1 MFNFYHDSQNIEY
14 RKPTGA
20 LKTGE
25 EVSLCIKAKA
35 LGASEEQ
42 LLGSEAKRSFEEL
55 TCTLHLWHNET
66 GGRQIPMEKT
76 IEGDACLFRVSVTP
90 GEVSGLCWYHFIFES
105 GTGLVTEDGRTVERL
120 YYGNNEERLGGIGAA
135 YEWEPPGYQITV
147 YDGAAVP
154 KWYKDSIVYQIF
166 PDRFARDDAWMQ
178 KQQAVEEMRAGVK
191 KLSGCDGESSDA
203 EDNCQDAY
211 DTVGWQGTERVIEE
225 EWYGLPYYVK
235 NEKGEVTHWPF
246 FGGTLQGIREKLF
259 YLKSMGAGA
268 IYLNPVFLASS
279 NHKYD
284 TADYM
289 MIDPGFGT
297 EEDFKALCD
306 DARKLGIRIILDGV
320 FNHTGADSKYFDQF
334 GNWRRLA
341 ESAGGEYQ
349 PPSKMIGACA
359 GPESPYYKWYRFEEF
374 PDKYDCWW
382 GVGDLPNVE
391 ENEPSYREFIYG
403 GYAKNVVSDCD
414 AVGDCEPHD
423 NVVAKWLKAG
433 ASGWRLDVADELP
446 DDFIAG
452 IRKTVKAVDTDALLM
467 GEVWE
472 DASNKIS
479 YDVQRRYF
487 MGDELDC
494 TMNYPV
500 RDLLMD
506 YMLGRSDAFTAV
518 RRLNSLAEN
527 YPPENFYGAL
537 NLMGSHDRART
548 LTVLSDAPGIRNEES
563 CCEGRTLS
571 EEDKKNYRIPDDKM
585 WLAKNRMKVLSLIQY
600 VLPGVPCL
608 YYGDEAGVQGYED
621 PYNRATYPWG
631 REDEELMT
639 HYRMLA
645 QMRKQYPV
653 LTEGAY
659 KFKAQGEHIFICE
672 RYWDKDE
679 SSKRL
684 DEIVADEAII
694 AVANRHIFGS
704 ATAEVEFP
712 EGTEYVLELLSA
724 EEIKPEQMNAA
735 GDENCDGKN
744 CRISVELPPVSTRL
758 YYCRKNKPQ
767 KLRME
772 RSAGVLC
779 HVSSLPA
786 GSLDGAEKFI
796 DDLAAMGQKLWQI
809 LPISP
814 ADEDTDSPYS
824 SPAVFAGNTKL
835 AGRRAA
841 AEYIDKDEYDAFCE
855 RERYWLEDFALYTLI
870 KRSLGG
876 KPWQQWPEAER
887 DRKNLDKWRTDRKD
901 ELEVIK
907 KNQFIFDRR
916 WKEVKAYANS
926 KGLSV
931 IGDIPIYAAVDS
943 ADTWAHRDVFLL
955 GEDGY
960 PLVGAG
966 VPPDYFSEDGQH
978 WGNPL
983 YDWDALKAN
992 DYEWWVKRV
1001 ERAMSQFDY
1010 IRLDHFRSFAAFFAI
1025 PRGGKPRDG
1034 WWLPGVGKAFFEFL
1048 EAKLG
1053 PVPFL
1058 AEDLGT
1064 LDNQVH
1070 SLLKLTGSPGMLVY
1084 QFSAD
1089 EIKAME
1095 AEAREHDGESSD
1107 VKLAAKILYSG
1118 THDNQTLVGWIRETV
1133 NEADDETSEVQHDE
1147 VQHDEVQHRVD
1158 EIIEELYQTSSPWVI
1173 LPLQDILSLG
1183 DESRMNIPGLAEGNW
1198 QWRAPEGWATGELCE
1213 KMRSLVHNSNR

>member
-1 MFNFYHDSQNIEY
+1 MIRCWHDSQDIRY
-14 RKPTGA
+14 RNPAGA

-25 EVSLCIKAKA
+25 EVTLCIRAETFGGEEKA
-35 LGASEEQ
+35 LSRQ
-42 LLGSEAKRSFEEL
+42 AKSRLESL
-55 TCTLHLWHNET
+55 SCTLHLWHNAK

-76 IEGDACLFRVSVTP
+76 IQGDACLFRVSVVPSETAD
-90 GEVSGLCWYHFIFES
+90 LCWYHFIFEDS
-105 GTGLVTEDGRTVERL
+105 NGLVTGDGRDVNRL
-120 YYGNNEERLGGIGAA
+120 YYGNNEERLGGVGAT
-135 YEWEPPGYQITV
+135 YEWQPPGYQITI
-147 YDGAAVP
+147 YEEAAVP

-166 PDRFARDDAWMQ
+166 PDRFARDDDWRA
-178 KQQAVEEMRAGVK
+178 KQQAVEELRAGVK
-191 KLSGCDGESSDA
+191 CLDRCADEKT
-203 EDNCQDAY
+203 EDSAK
-211 DTVGWQGTERVIEE
+211 WQGAERVIKED
-225 EWYGLPYYVK
+225 WYELPYYIK

-306 DARKLGIRIILDGV
+306 DARKLGIRVILDGV
-320 FNHTGADSKYFDQF
+320 FNHTGADSKYFDRF
-334 GNWRRLA
+334 GNWGRLA
-341 ESAGGEYQ
+341 DDENL
-349 PPSKMIGACA
+349 GACA
-359 GPESPYYKWYRFEEF
+359 GPESPYYNWYRFEEF
-374 PDKYDCWW
+374 PDKYECWW

-403 GYAKNVVSDCD
+403 GDRCGDVSAKHCSADS
-414 AVGDCEPHD
+414 CEEHD
-423 NVVAKWLKAG
+423 NVVSKWLRAG
-433 ASGWRLDVADELP
+433 ACGWRLDVADELP

-452 IRKTVKAVDTDALLM
+452 IRKTVKDTDPDALLM

-479 YDVQRRYF
+479 YDVQRRYLL
-487 MGDELDC
+487 GDELDS

-506 YMLGRSDAFTAV
+506 YMLGRSDAITAV

-527 YPPENFYGAL
+527 YPPENLYGAL

-548 LTVLSDAPGIRNEES
+548 LTVLSDAPGTQNDGGSCGGDSRN
-563 CCEGRTLS
+563 LS
-571 EEDKKNYRIPDDKM
+571 EDDKRNYRIPDDKM

-608 YYGDEAGVQGYED
+608 YYGDEAGVQGFED

-631 REDEELMT
+631 KEDEELMA

-645 QMRKQYPV
+645 QLRNQYPV
-653 LTEGAY
+653 LTKGAY
-659 KFKAQGEHIFICE
+659 KFKAQGEHIFVCE
-672 RYWDKDE
+672 RFWDKNE
-679 SSKRL
+679 SSERL
-684 DEIVADEAII
+684 DEIAAGETII
-694 AVANRHIFGS
+694 AVVNRHIFGS
-704 ATAEVEFP
+704 VTAEVEFP
-712 EGTEYVLELLSA
+712 EGTEYVLELLGA
-724 EEIKPEQMNAA
+724 EEVQLGQ
-735 GDENCDGKN
+735 GDEAYTE
-744 CRISVELPPVSTRL
+744 RYSISVELLPVSTKL
-758 YYCRKNKPQ
+758 YYCSKIKPQ
-767 KLRME
+767 KLQME

-779 HVSSLPA
+779 HVSSLPS
-786 GSLDGAEKFI
+786 GGLDRAEEFI
-796 DDLAAMGQKLWQI
+796 DELAAMGQKLWQI
-809 LPISP
+809 LPLSP
-814 ADEDTDSPYS
+814 ADDETASPYS

-835 AGRRAA
+835 AGKSAA
-841 AEYIDKDEYDAFCE
+841 AEYIDKDEYECFCE
-855 RERYWLEDFALYTLI
+855 RENYWLEDFALYTVI
-870 KRSLGG
+870 KRSMGG
-876 KPWQQWPEAER
+876 KAWQQWPEAER
-887 DRKNLDKWRTDRKD
+887 ERKNLDKWRADRKA

-916 WKEVKAYANS
+916 WKAVKKYTNE
-926 KGLSV
+926 KGISV

-966 VPPDYFSEDGQH
+966 VPPDYFSEEGQH

-983 YDWDALKAN
+983 YDWESLKAN

-1001 ERAMSQFDY
+1001 ERAMSQYDY

-1025 PRGGKPRDG
+1025 PRDGKPRDG
-1034 WWLPGVGKAFFEFL
+1034 WWLPGVGKDFFDFL
-1048 EAKLG
+1048 DAKLG

-1070 SLLKLTGSPGMLVY
+1070 SLLKLTGCPGMLVY

-1089 EIKAME
+1089 EIRAME
-1095 AEAREHDGESSD
+1095 AEAREYDGDAVDMKIGS
-1107 VKLAAKILYSG
+1107 KILYSG
-1118 THDNQTLVGWIRETV
+1118 THDNQTLVGWI
-1133 NEADDETSEVQHDE
+1133 NENDIDAGP
-1147 VQHDEVQHRVD
+1147 D

-1173 LPLQDILSLG
+1173 LPLQDLLG
-1183 DESRMNIPGLAEGNW
+1183 LDDESRMNIPGLAEGNW
-1198 QWRAPEGWATGELCE
+1198 TWRVPKGWATAELCD
-1213 KMRSLVHNSNR
+1213 KMRGLVEKTSR

>member
-1 MFNFYHDSQNIEY
+1 MIRCYHDSQDIRY
-14 RKPTGA
+14 RNPIGA
-20 LKTGE
+20 LKAGE
-25 EVSLCIKAKA
+25 EVELCIKAEMPF
-35 LGASEEQ
+35 GI
-42 LLGSEAKRSFEEL
+42 EADGRLDDL
-55 TCTLHLWHNET
+55 TCTLHLWQT
-66 GGRQIPMEKT
+66 IKGGRQIPMEKT
-76 IEGDACLFRVSVTP
+76 IEGDACLFRVSLTP
-90 GEVSGLCWYHFIFES
+90 SEEADLCWYYFI
-105 GTGLVTEDGRTVERL
+105 LEDGDGSDTTSGRKF
-120 YYGNNEERLGGIGAA
+120 YYGNNEERLGGEGQM
-135 YEWEPPGYQITV
+135 YEWEPPAFQITV
-147 YDGAAVP
+147 YNEAPVP
-154 KWYKDSIVYQIF
+154 KWYKDAIVYQIF
-166 PDRFARDDAWMQ
+166 PDRFARDEDWMT
-178 KQQAVEEMRAGVK
+178 KQQAVEKFRREITGSADDPV
-191 KLSGCDGESSDA
+191 GEPTWKGA
-203 EDNCQDAY
+203 K
-211 DTVGWQGTERVIEE
+211 RVIEE
-225 EWYGLPYYVK
+225 DWYGLPYYVK

-246 FGGTLQGIREKLF
+246 FGGTLQGIRKKLF

-268 IYLNPVFLASS
+268 IYLNPIFLASS

-320 FNHTGADSKYFDQF
+320 FNHTGADSKYFDWF
-334 GNWRRLA
+334 GNYGGADDEDTRRL
-341 ESAGGEYQ
+341 
-349 PPSKMIGACA
+349 GACA
-359 GPESPYYKWYRFEEF
+359 EPESPYYKWYRFEEF

-391 ENEPSYREFIYG
+391 ENELSYREFIYG
-403 GYAKNVVSDCD
+403 GDNSD
-414 AVGDCEPHD
+414 AAIGDE
-423 NVVAKWLKAG
+423 NVVAKWLRAG

-446 DDFIAG
+446 DDFIVG
-452 IRKTVKAVDTDALLM
+452 IRKTVKAVDPEGLLM

-487 MGDELDC
+487 MGDELDS

-506 YMLGRSDAFTAV
+506 YILGRSDAQAAV

-548 LTVLSDAPGIRNEES
+548 LTVLSDAPGTRGDAGDNCSGEHIVLNEDE
-563 CCEGRTLS
+563 
-571 EEDKKNYRIPDDKM
+571 KKYYKIPDDKM

-600 VLPGVPCL
+600 ILPGVPCL

-631 REDEELMT
+631 REDEELMA

-645 QMRKQYPV
+645 QIRKQYPV

-659 KFKAQGEHIFICE
+659 RFEAQGEHIFICE
-672 RYWDKDE
+672 RFWDDE
-679 SSKRL
+679 SM
-684 DEIVADEAII
+684 IM
-694 AVANRHIFGS
+694 VANRHIFGS
-704 ATAEVEFP
+704 VTAEVEFP
-712 EGTEYVLELLSA
+712 EGTEYVLELLGG
-724 EEIKPEQMNAA
+724 EEIRPGCDVA
-735 GDENCDGKN
+735 GRYDIN
-744 CRISVELPPVSTRL
+744 VELPPVSTKL
-758 YYCRKNKPQ
+758 YYCSKKKPQ
-767 KLRME
+767 RLQME

-779 HVSSLPA
+779 HVSSLPS
-786 GSLDGAEKFI
+786 GSLDGAEGFI
-796 DDLAAMGQKLWQI
+796 DDLSSLGQKLWQI
-809 LPISP
+809 LPLSP

-824 SPAVFAGNTKL
+824 SPAVFAGNSKL
-835 AGRRAA
+835 AGRTAA
-841 AEYIDKDEYDAFCE
+841 AEYIDKDEYERFCE
-855 RERYWLEDFALYTLI
+855 RESYWLEDYALFTLI

-887 DRKNLDKWRTDRKD
+887 DRKDLDKWRLGRKD

-926 KGLSV
+926 KGVSV

-983 YDWDALKAN
+983 YDWTSLKAS
-992 DYEWWVKRV
+992 DYEWWLNRV
-1001 ERAMSQFDY
+1001 ERAMEQYDY

-1034 WWLPGVGKAFFEFL
+1034 WWLPGVGKEFFDFL
-1048 EAKLG
+1048 EARLG
-1053 PVPFL
+1053 RMPFL

-1070 SLLKLTGSPGMLVY
+1070 DLLKLTGCPGMLVY

-1089 EIKAME
+1089 EIAALDDDKA
-1095 AEAREHDGESSD
+1095 AT
-1107 VKLAAKILYSG
+1107 KILYSG
-1118 THDNQTLVGWIRETV
+1118 THDNQTLVGWIEENDIT
-1133 NEADDETSEVQHDE
+1133 ETSDQ
-1147 VQHDEVQHRVD
+1147 
-1158 EIIEELYQTSSPWVI
+1158 IIEELYNSRSPWVI
-1173 LPLQDILSLG
+1173 LPLQDILGLD

-1198 QWRAPEGWATGELCE
+1198 QWRAPKGWASAELCE
-1213 KMRSLVHNSNR
+1213 KIRELVHLNGR

>member
-1 MFNFYHDSQNIEY
+1 MIRCYHDSQDIRY

-25 EVSLCIKAKA
+25 KVSLCIKAK
-35 LGASEEQ
+35 G
-42 LLGSEAKRSFEEL
+42 RFECL
-55 TCTLHLWHNET
+55 SCKVHLWQT
-66 GGRQIPMEKT
+66 TKGGRLIPMEKT
-76 IEGDACLFRVSVTP
+76 IEGDACLFRVSLTP
-90 GEVSGLCWYHFIFES
+90 SEEADLCWYYFI
-105 GTGLVTEDGRTVERL
+105 LEDGDGSDTTSDRKF
-120 YYGNNEERLGGIGAA
+120 YYGNNEERLGGEGQL
-135 YEWEPPGYQITV
+135 YGYEPPAFQITV
-147 YDGAAVP
+147 YKDAPVP
-154 KWYKDSIVYQIF
+154 KWYKDAIVYQIF
-166 PDRFARDDAWMQ
+166 PDRFARDEDWRE
-178 KQQAVEEMRAGVK
+178 KQQAVEEFRREIAG
-191 KLSGCDGESSDA
+191 SAEEPASESTWKGA
-203 EDNCQDAY
+203 QRVVEED
-211 DTVGWQGTERVIEE
+211 
-225 EWYGLPYYVK
+225 WYGLPYYVK

-259 YLKSMGAGA
+259 YIKSMGAGA

-306 DARKLGIRIILDGV
+306 DARKLGIKVILDGV

-334 GNWRRLA
+334 GNY
-341 ESAGGEYQ
+341 GG
-349 PPSKMIGACA
+349 GACS
-359 GPESPYYKWYRFEEF
+359 GPGSPYYKWYRFEEF

-403 GYAKNVVSDCD
+403 GDDKGIA
-414 AVGDCEPHD
+414 AGDD
-423 NVVAKWLKAG
+423 NVVAKWLRAG

-452 IRKTVKAVDTDALLM
+452 IRKTVKDADPEGLLM

-472 DASNKIS
+472 DASNKVS

-487 MGDELDC
+487 MGDELDS

-506 YMLGRSDAFTAV
+506 YMLGRSDAQAAV

-537 NLMGSHDRART
+537 NLIGSHDRART
-548 LTVLSDAPGIRNEES
+548 LTILSDAPGTRNDDAI
-563 CCEGRTLS
+563 LN

-631 REDEELMT
+631 REDEELMA

-645 QMRKQYPV
+645 QIRKQYPV

-659 KFKAQGEHIFICE
+659 RFEAQGEHIFICE
-672 RYWDKDE
+672 RFWDDG
-679 SSKRL
+679 SM
-684 DEIVADEAII
+684 IM
-694 AVANRHIFGS
+694 VANRHIFGS
-704 ATAEVEFP
+704 VTAEVKFP
-712 EGTEYVLELLSA
+712 EGTEYVLELLDA
-724 EEIKPEQMNAA
+724 EEIELWK
-735 GDENCDGKN
+735 DEAVDTVETLRHNIN
-744 CRISVELPPVSTRL
+744 VELPPVSTKL
-758 YYCRKNKPQ
+758 YYCSKQ
-767 KLRME
+767 KLQRLQME

-779 HVSSLPA
+779 HVSSLPS
-786 GSLDGAEKFI
+786 GSLDGAEGFI
-796 DDLAAMGQKLWQI
+796 DDLASMGQKLWQI
-809 LPISP
+809 LPLSP

-824 SPAVFAGNTKL
+824 SPAVFAGNSKL
-835 AGRRAA
+835 AGRTAA
-841 AEYIDKDEYDAFCE
+841 AEYIDKDEYERFCE
-855 RERYWLEDFALYTLI
+855 RESYWLEDYALYTLI

-887 DRKNLDKWRTDRKD
+887 NRKDLDKWRLGRKD

-926 KGLSV
+926 KSVSV

-983 YDWDALKAN
+983 YDWASLKAS
-992 DYEWWVKRV
+992 DYEWWLKRV
-1001 ERAMSQFDY
+1001 ERAMEQYDY

-1034 WWLPGVGKAFFEFL
+1034 WWLPGVGKEFFDFL
-1048 EAKLG
+1048 EARLG
-1053 PVPFL
+1053 RMPFL

-1070 SLLKLTGSPGMLVY
+1070 DLLKLTGCPGMLVY

-1089 EIKAME
+1089 EIAALDDDKA
-1095 AEAREHDGESSD
+1095 AT
-1107 VKLAAKILYSG
+1107 KILYSG
-1118 THDNQTLVGWIRETV
+1118 THDNQTLVGWIEENDIT
-1133 NEADDETSEVQHDE
+1133 ETSDQ
-1147 VQHDEVQHRVD
+1147 
-1158 EIIEELYQTSSPWVI
+1158 IIEELYNSRSPWVI
-1173 LPLQDILSLG
+1173 LPLQDILGLG

-1198 QWRAPEGWATGELCE
+1198 QWRAPEGWASAELCE
-1213 KMRSLVHNSNR
+1213 KMRKLVEKHER

>member
-1 MFNFYHDSQNIEY
+1 MISCYHDSQNIEY

-25 EVSLCIKAKA
+25 EVSLCIKAE
-35 LGASEEQ
+35 G
-42 LLGSEAKRSFEEL
+42 SFESL
-55 TCTLHLWHNET
+55 SCTLHLWHNET

-76 IEGDACLFRVSVTP
+76 IEGDACLFRVSVVP
-90 GEVSGLCWYHFIFES
+90 GEVSGLCWYHFIFE
-105 GTGLVTEDGRTVERL
+105 DGNGGDGDTSAGGKF

-135 YEWEPPGYQITV
+135 CEWEPPGYQITV
-147 YDGAAVP
+147 YDEAAVP

-166 PDRFARDDAWMQ
+166 PDRFARDDAWME

-191 KLSGCDGESSDA
+191 REK
-203 EDNCQDAY
+203 
-211 DTVGWQGTERVIEE
+211 WQGAERVIEE
-225 EWYGLPYYVK
+225 DWYGLPYYIK

-246 FGGTLQGIREKLF
+246 FGGTLKGIREKLF

-334 GNWRRLA
+334 GNW
-341 ESAGGEYQ
+341 GN
-349 PPSKMIGACA
+349 GACA
-359 GPESPYYKWYRFEEF
+359 GPESPYYNWYRFEEF

-403 GYAKNVVSDCD
+403 GDVRNTVSDCQF
-414 AVGDCEPHD
+414 HD
-423 NVVAKWLKAG
+423 NVVAKWLRAG

-452 IRKTVKAVDTDALLM
+452 IRKTVKAVDPDALLM

-487 MGDELDC
+487 MGDELDS
-494 TMNYPV
+494 TMNYPA

-506 YMLGRSDAFTAV
+506 YMLGRSDADTAV

-527 YPPENFYGAL
+527 YPPENFYGVL

-548 LTVLSDAPGIRNEES
+548 LTVLSDAPGTRNEEI
-563 CCEGRTLS
+563 CCECSPLS
-571 EEDKKNYRIPDDKM
+571 EEDKKNYQIPDDKM

-631 REDEELMT
+631 REDEELMA

-645 QMRKQYPV
+645 QLRKQYPV
-653 LTEGAY
+653 FTEGAY
-659 KFKAQGEHIFICE
+659 KFKAQGEHVFICE
-672 RYWDKDE
+672 RFWDKDE
-679 SSKRL
+679 CSERTDDSASG
-684 DEIVADEAII
+684 ETII

-724 EEIKPEQMNAA
+724 EEVKLEQMTATEAEVA
-735 GDENCDGKN
+735 GRQRVSID
-744 CRISVELPPVSTRL
+744 LPPVSTKL
-758 YYCRKNKPQ
+758 YYCSKKKPQ
-767 KLRME
+767 NLQME

-779 HVSSLPA
+779 HVSSLPS
-786 GSLDGAEKFI
+786 GSLDGAEAFI
-796 DDLAAMGQKLWQI
+796 DDLASMGQKLWQI

-824 SPAVFAGNTKL
+824 SPAVFAGNSKL

-841 AEYIDKDEYDAFCE
+841 AEYIDKNEYDAFCE
-855 RERYWLEDFALYTLI
+855 REKYWLEDFALYTLI
-870 KRSLGG
+870 KRSMDG

-887 DRKNLDKWRTDRKD
+887 NRKNLDSWRISRKD

-907 KNQFIFDRR
+907 KSQFIFDRR

-926 KGLSV
+926 KGISV
-931 IGDIPIYAAVDS
+931 IGDIPIYAALDS

-983 YDWDALKAN
+983 YDWETLKGN
-992 DYEWWVKRV
+992 EYEWWVKRV
-1001 ERAMSQFDY
+1001 ERAMSQYDY

-1034 WWLPGVGKAFFEFL
+1034 WWLPGVGKDFFDLL

-1070 SLLKLTGSPGMLVY
+1070 SLLKLTGCPGMLVY

-1089 EIKAME
+1089 EIEALDDDKATT
-1095 AEAREHDGESSD
+1095 
-1107 VKLAAKILYSG
+1107 KILYSG
-1118 THDNQTLVGWIRETV
+1118 THDNQTLVDWIKENIIKHSDGIDGDINITDK
-1133 NEADDETSEVQHDE
+1133 ADA
-1147 VQHDEVQHRVD
+1147 
-1158 EIIEELYQTSSPWVI
+1158 IIAELYSAKSPWVI
-1173 LPLQDILSLG
+1173 LPLQDILGLD
-1183 DESRMNIPGLAEGNW
+1183 DESRMNIPGLAKGNW
-1198 QWRAPEGWATGELCE
+1198 QWRAPEGWASAELCE
-1213 KMRSLVHNSNR
+1213 KMKMLTEVNKR

>member
-1 MFNFYHDSQNIEY
+1 MIRCYHDSQDIRY

-20 LKTGE
+20 LKMGE
-25 EVSLCIKAKA
+25 QVTLCIKAEKP
-35 LGASEEQ
+35 EED
-42 LLGSEAKRSFEEL
+42 AKGGLENLS
-55 TCTLHLWHNET
+55 CKVHLWHNAK
-66 GGRQIPMEKT
+66 GGRQIPMEKA
-76 IEGDACLFRVSVTP
+76 IEGDACLFRVSLTP
-90 GEVSGLCWYHFIFES
+90 SEEADLCWYYFI
-105 GTGLVTEDGRTVERL
+105 LEDGEETY
-120 YYGNNEERLGGIGAA
+120 YYGNNHEQLGGEGQM
-135 YEWEPPGYQITV
+135 YGWEPPGFQITV
-147 YDGAAVP
+147 YKEAPVP
-154 KWYKDSIVYQIF
+154 KWYKDAIVYQIF
-166 PDRFARDDAWMQ
+166 PDRFARDKEWKA
-178 KQQAVEEMRAGVK
+178 KQQAVEDLRGSEWKGA
-191 KLSGCDGESSDA
+191 
-203 EDNCQDAY
+203 
-211 DTVGWQGTERVIEE
+211 ERVVEE
-225 EWYGLPYYVK
+225 DWYGLPYYLK

-246 FGGTLQGIREKLF
+246 FGGTLEGIREKLF

-268 IYLNPVFLASS
+268 IYLNPVFLAFS

-289 MIDPGFGT
+289 TIDPGFGT
-297 EEDFKALCD
+297 EEDFKALCE
-306 DARKLGIRIILDGV
+306 DARKLGIRVILDGV

-334 GNWRRLA
+334 CNWEKSGLTDD
-341 ESAGGEYQ
+341 GH
-349 PPSKMIGACA
+349 GACS
-359 GPESPYYKWYRFEEF
+359 GPESPYYNWYRFEEF

-391 ENEPSYREFIYG
+391 ENEPSYRKFIYG
-403 GYAKNVVSDCD
+403 GEEPECAASDS
-414 AVGDCEPHD
+414 
-423 NVVAKWLKAG
+423 VVAKWLKAG

-452 IRKTVKAVDTDALLM
+452 IRKTVKATDPEGLLM

-472 DASNKIS
+472 DASNKVS

-487 MGDELDC
+487 MGDELDS

-500 RDLLMD
+500 RDLMLD
-506 YMLGRSDAFTAV
+506 YMLGKSDASDAV

-548 LTVLSDAPGIRNEES
+548 LTVLSDAPGTRNDDAI
-563 CCEGRTLS
+563 LN
-571 EEDKKNYRIPDDKM
+571 EEDKKNYLIPDDKM

-631 REDEELMT
+631 REDEELMA

-645 QMRKQYPV
+645 QIRKQYPV
-653 LTEGAY
+653 LTDGAY

-672 RYWDKDE
+672 RCWEKEEHRKAKNDE
-679 SSKRL
+679 R
-684 DEIVADEAII
+684 II

-704 ATAEVEFP
+704 VTAEIEFP
-712 EGTEYVLELLSA
+712 EGTEYVLELLDA
-724 EEIKPEQMNAA
+724 EEIKAE
-735 GDENCDGKN
+735 KL
-744 CRISVELPPVSTRL
+744 SVELPPVSTKL
-758 YYCRKNKPQ
+758 YYCSSKKPQ
-767 KLRME
+767 KLDMK

-779 HVSSLPA
+779 HVSSLPS
-786 GSLDGAEKFI
+786 GSLDGAEDFI
-796 DDLAAMGQKLWQI
+796 DDLASMGQKLWQI
-809 LPISP
+809 LPLSP

-824 SPAVFAGNTKL
+824 SPAVFAGNSKL
-835 AGRRAA
+835 AGRTAA
-841 AEYIDKDEYDAFCE
+841 GEYIDKDEYERFCE
-855 RERYWLEDFALYTLI
+855 RESYWLEDYALYTLI

-887 DRKNLDKWRTDRKD
+887 ERKNLDKWKLGRRD

-916 WKEVKAYANS
+916 WKEVKEYANS

-992 DYEWWVKRV
+992 DYDWWLKRVKR
-1001 ERAMSQFDY
+1001 AMDQYDY
-1010 IRLDHFRSFAAFFAI
+1010 TRLDHFRSFAAFFAI

-1034 WWLPGVGKAFFEFL
+1034 WWIPGVGKEFFDFL
-1048 EAKLG
+1048 ESKLDRT
-1053 PVPFL
+1053 PFL

-1064 LDNQVH
+1064 LDEQVH
-1070 SLLKLTGSPGMLVY
+1070 DLLKLTGYPGMLVY
-1084 QFSAD
+1084 QFSED
-1089 EIKAME
+1089 EI
-1095 AEAREHDGESSD
+1095 
-1107 VKLAAKILYSG
+1107 AALGRYDDDDMDDRSNIAATKILYSG
-1118 THDNQTLVGWIRETV
+1118 THDNQTLVGWIEK
-1133 NEADDETSEVQHDE
+1133 NDISETS
-1147 VQHDEVQHRVD
+1147 D
-1158 EIIEELYQTSSPWVI
+1158 EIIEKLYRSKSPWVI
-1173 LPLQDILSLG
+1173 LPLQDILGLG
-1183 DESRMNIPGLAEGNW
+1183 NESRMNIPGLAEGNW
-1198 QWRAPEGWATGELCE
+1198 KWQAPEGWANCE
-1213 KMRSLVHNSNR
+1213 ICDKMKNIAVANKR

>member
-1 MFNFYHDSQNIEY
+1 MIRCYHDSQDIRY

-20 LKTGE
+20 LKE
-25 EVSLCIKAKA
+25 NEIVELCIRAEMPF
-35 LGASEEQ
+35 GI
-42 LLGSEAKRSFEEL
+42 EAEGDEL
-55 TCTLHLWHNET
+55 DTAGRLDGLSCKVYLWQT
-66 GGRQIPMEKT
+66 TKGGRLIPMEKT
-76 IEGDACLFRVSVTP
+76 IEGDACLFRVSLTP
-90 GEVSGLCWYHFIFES
+90 SEEADLCWYYFILEA
-105 GTGLVTEDGRTVERL
+105 GDGSDTTSCRKF
-120 YYGNNEERLGGIGAA
+120 YYGNNEDRLGGEGQL
-135 YEWEPPGYQITV
+135 YGYEPPAFQITV
-147 YDGAAVP
+147 YKDTPVP
-154 KWYKDSIVYQIF
+154 KWYKDAIVYQIF
-166 PDRFARDDAWMQ
+166 PDRFARDEDWRE
-178 KQQAVEEMRAGVK
+178 KQQAVEKSRREIAG
-191 KLSGCDGESSDA
+191 SAENPAGEPTWKGA
-203 EDNCQDAY
+203 QRVVEED
-211 DTVGWQGTERVIEE
+211 
-225 EWYGLPYYVK
+225 WYGLPYYVK

-259 YLKSMGAGA
+259 YIKSMGAGA

-306 DARKLGIRIILDGV
+306 DARKLGIRVILDGV

-334 GNWRRLA
+334 GNYGDADSKDPRRL
-341 ESAGGEYQ
+341 
-349 PPSKMIGACA
+349 GACA
-359 GPESPYYKWYRFEEF
+359 GPESPYYNWYRFEEF

-391 ENEPSYREFIYG
+391 ENEPSYRKFIYG
-403 GYAKNVVSDCD
+403 GDDS
-414 AVGDCEPHD
+414 
-423 NVVAKWLKAG
+423 VVAKWLRAG

-452 IRKTVKAVDTDALLM
+452 IRKTVKDVDPEGLLM

-472 DASNKIS
+472 DASNKVS

-487 MGDELDC
+487 MGDELDS

-500 RDLLMD
+500 RDILMD
-506 YMLGRSDAFTAV
+506 YMLGRSDAQAAV

-537 NLMGSHDRART
+537 NLIGSHDRART
-548 LTVLSDAPGIRNEES
+548 LTILSDAPET
-563 CCEGRTLS
+563 C
-571 EEDKKNYRIPDDKM
+571 EDKKNHRIPDDKM

-600 VLPGVPCL
+600 ILPGVPCL

-621 PYNRATYPWG
+621 PYNRATYPWS
-631 REDEELMT
+631 REDEELMA

-645 QMRKQYPV
+645 QIRKQYPV

-659 KFKAQGEHIFICE
+659 RFESQGEHIFICE
-672 RYWDKDE
+672 RFWD
-679 SSKRL
+679 
-684 DEIVADEAII
+684 DEAII

-704 ATAEVEFP
+704 VTAEIEFP
-712 EGTEYVLELLSA
+712 EGTEYVLELMDS
-724 EEIKPEQMNAA
+724 EEIELWK
-735 GDENCDGKN
+735 DEAVDIVETLRHNIN
-744 CRISVELPPVSTRL
+744 VELPPVSTKL
-758 YYCRKNKPQ
+758 YYCSKKKPQ
-767 KLRME
+767 RLQME

-779 HVSSLPA
+779 HVSSLPS
-786 GSLDGAEKFI
+786 GSLDGAEGFI
-796 DDLAAMGQKLWQI
+796 DDLASMGQKLWQI
-809 LPISP
+809 LPLSP

-824 SPAVFAGNTKL
+824 SPAVFAGNSKL
-835 AGRRAA
+835 AGRTAA
-841 AEYIDKDEYDAFCE
+841 AEYIDKDEYERFCE
-855 RERYWLEDFALYTLI
+855 RESYWLEDYALYTFI

-887 DRKNLDKWRTDRKD
+887 DRKDLDKWRLGRKD

-916 WKEVKAYANS
+916 WKEVKVHANS
-926 KGLSV
+926 KGISV

-983 YDWDALKAN
+983 YDWASLKAN
-992 DYEWWVKRV
+992 DYEWWLKRVKR
-1001 ERAMSQFDY
+1001 AMEQYDY

-1025 PRGGKPRDG
+1025 LRGGKPRDG
-1034 WWLPGVGKAFFEFL
+1034 WWLPGVGKEFFDFL
-1048 EAKLG
+1048 EARLG
-1053 PVPFL
+1053 RVPFL

-1070 SLLKLTGSPGMLVY
+1070 DLLKLTGCPGMLVY

-1089 EIKAME
+1089 EIKAL
-1095 AEAREHDGESSD
+1095 DD
-1107 VKLAAKILYSG
+1107 DKAATKILYSG
-1118 THDNQTLVGWIRETV
+1118 THDNQTLVGWIEENDIT
-1133 NEADDETSEVQHDE
+1133 ETSDQ
-1147 VQHDEVQHRVD
+1147 
-1158 EIIEELYQTSSPWVI
+1158 IIEELYSSKSPWVI
-1173 LPLQDILSLG
+1173 LPLQDILGL
-1183 DESRMNIPGLAEGNW
+1183 DDDSRMNIPGLAEGNW
-1198 QWRAPEGWATGELCE
+1198 QWRAPEGWASTELCE
-1213 KMRSLVHNSNR
+1213 KMRKLVEKHER

>member
-1 MFNFYHDSQNIEY
+1 MIRCYHDSQDIRY

-25 EVSLCIKAKA
+25 EVSLCIKAKGR
-35 LGASEEQ
+35 LECLSC
-42 LLGSEAKRSFEEL
+42 KV
-55 TCTLHLWHNET
+55 HLWQT
-66 GGRQIPMEKT
+66 TKGGRLIPMEKT
-76 IEGDACLFRVSVTP
+76 IEGDACLFRVSLTP
-90 GEVSGLCWYHFIFES
+90 SEEADLCWYYFI
-105 GTGLVTEDGRTVERL
+105 LEDGDGSDTTSGRKF
-120 YYGNNEERLGGIGAA
+120 YYGNNEERLGGEGQL
-135 YEWEPPGYQITV
+135 YGYEPPAFQITV
-147 YDGAAVP
+147 YKDAPVP
-154 KWYKDSIVYQIF
+154 KWYKDAIVYQIF
-166 PDRFARDDAWMQ
+166 PDRFARDEGWMA
-178 KQQAVEEMRAGVK
+178 KQQAVEEFRREIAG
-191 KLSGCDGESSDA
+191 SA
-203 EDNCQDAY
+203 EDPASDPTWKGAQ
-211 DTVGWQGTERVIEE
+211 RVVEE
-225 EWYGLPYYVK
+225 DWYGLPYYVK

-259 YLKSMGAGA
+259 YIKSMGAGA

-306 DARKLGIRIILDGV
+306 DARKLGIRVILDGV

-334 GNWRRLA
+334 GNYSDADGEDPRRL
-341 ESAGGEYQ
+341 
-349 PPSKMIGACA
+349 GACA
-359 GPESPYYKWYRFEEF
+359 GPESLYYKWYRFEEF

-403 GYAKNVVSDCD
+403 GDDSD
-414 AVGDCEPHD
+414 AVAGDDAVSSGEHD
-423 NVVAKWLKAG
+423 NVVAKWLRAG

-452 IRKTVKAVDTDALLM
+452 IRKTVKDADPEGLLM

-472 DASNKIS
+472 DASNKVS

-487 MGDELDC
+487 MGDELDS

-506 YMLGRSDAFTAV
+506 YMLGRSDAQAAV

-537 NLMGSHDRART
+537 NLIGSHDRART
-548 LTVLSDAPGIRNEES
+548 LTILSDAPGTRNDDAI
-563 CCEGRTLS
+563 LN

-585 WLAKNRMKVLSLIQY
+585 WLAKNRMKALSLIQY

-608 YYGDEAGVQGYED
+608 YYGDEAGIQGYED

-631 REDEELMT
+631 REDEELMA

-645 QMRKQYPV
+645 QIRKQYPI

-659 KFKAQGEHIFICE
+659 RFEAQGEHIFICE
-672 RYWDKDE
+672 RFWDNKNNLGIDRDE
-679 SSKRL
+679 R
-684 DEIVADEAII
+684 II
-694 AVANRHIFGS
+694 SISNRHIFGS
-704 ATAEVEFP
+704 VTAEVKFP
-712 EGTEYVLELLSA
+712 EGTEYVLELLGG
-724 EEIKPEQMNAA
+724 EEIELETRGKIEDVIDDTVKSA
-735 GDENCDGKN
+735 DGKQQSRHGIN
-744 CRISVELPPVSTRL
+744 VELPPVSTKL
-758 YYCRKNKPQ
+758 YYCSKKKPQ
-767 KLRME
+767 RLQME

-779 HVSSLPA
+779 HVSSLPS
-786 GSLDGAEKFI
+786 GSLDGAEGFI
-796 DDLAAMGQKLWQI
+796 DDLVSMGQKLWQI
-809 LPISP
+809 LPLSP

-824 SPAVFAGNTKL
+824 SPAVFAGNSRL
-835 AGRRAA
+835 AGRTAA
-841 AEYIDKDEYDAFCE
+841 AEYIDKDEYERFCE
-855 RERYWLEDFALYTLI
+855 RESYWLEDYALYTLI

-887 DRKNLDKWRTDRKD
+887 DRKNLDKWRLGRKD

-926 KGLSV
+926 KGISV

-960 PLVGAG
+960 PSVGAG

-983 YDWDALKAN
+983 YDWASLKDN
-992 DYEWWVKRV
+992 DYEWWLKRV
-1001 ERAMSQFDY
+1001 ERAMEQYDY

-1034 WWLPGVGKAFFEFL
+1034 WWLPGVGKEFFDFL
-1048 EAKLG
+1048 EARLG
-1053 PVPFL
+1053 RMPFL

-1070 SLLKLTGSPGMLVY
+1070 DLLKLTGCPGMLVY

-1089 EIKAME
+1089 EIKALDDDE
-1095 AEAREHDGESSD
+1095 AAT
-1107 VKLAAKILYSG
+1107 KILYSG
-1118 THDNQTLVGWIRETV
+1118 THDNQTLVGWIEENNIT
-1133 NEADDETSEVQHDE
+1133 ETSDQ
-1147 VQHDEVQHRVD
+1147 
-1158 EIIEELYQTSSPWVI
+1158 IIEELYNSRSPWVI
-1173 LPLQDILSLG
+1173 LPLQDILGL
-1183 DESRMNIPGLAEGNW
+1183 DDDSRMNIPGLAEGNW
-1198 QWRAPEGWATGELCE
+1198 QWRAPKGWASAELCK
-1213 KMRSLVHNSNR
+1213 KMRKLVGKHDR

>member
-1 MFNFYHDSQNIEY
+1 MIRCYHDSQDIRY

-25 EVSLCIKAKA
+25 EVSLCIKAKGR
-35 LGASEEQ
+35 LEGLSC
-42 LLGSEAKRSFEEL
+42 KV
-55 TCTLHLWHNET
+55 HLWQT
-66 GGRQIPMEKT
+66 TKGGRLIPMEKT
-76 IEGDACLFRVSVTP
+76 IEGDACLFRVSLTP
-90 GEVSGLCWYHFIFES
+90 SEEAELCWYYFI
-105 GTGLVTEDGRTVERL
+105 LEDGDGSDTTSCRKF
-120 YYGNNEERLGGIGAA
+120 YYGNNEDRLGGEGQL
-135 YEWEPPGYQITV
+135 YGYEPPAFQITV
-147 YDGAAVP
+147 YKDTPVP
-154 KWYKDSIVYQIF
+154 KWYKDAIVYQIF
-166 PDRFARDDAWMQ
+166 PDRFARDEDWRE
-178 KQQAVEEMRAGVK
+178 KQQAVEKFRHEIVG
-191 KLSGCDGESSDA
+191 SA
-203 EDNCQDAY
+203 EDPAGEPTWKGAQ
-211 DTVGWQGTERVIEE
+211 RVVEE
-225 EWYGLPYYVK
+225 DWYGLPYYVK

-246 FGGTLQGIREKLF
+246 FGGTLQGIRKKLF
-259 YLKSMGAGA
+259 FIKSMGAGA

-297 EEDFKALCD
+297 EEDFKALCN
-306 DARKLGIRIILDGV
+306 DARKLGIRVILDGV

-334 GNWRRLA
+334 GNYGDDDSKDPRRL
-341 ESAGGEYQ
+341 
-349 PPSKMIGACA
+349 GACA
-359 GPESPYYKWYRFEEF
+359 GPESPYYNWYRFEEF

-403 GYAKNVVSDCD
+403 GDDSDAVAGDDNVVS
-414 AVGDCEPHD
+414 
-423 NVVAKWLKAG
+423 KWLRAG

-452 IRKTVKAVDTDALLM
+452 IRKTVKETDPEGLLM

-472 DASNKIS
+472 DASNKVS

-487 MGDELDC
+487 MGDELDS

-506 YMLGRSDAFTAV
+506 YMLGRSDAQAAV

-537 NLMGSHDRART
+537 NLIGSHDRART
-548 LTVLSDAPGIRNEES
+548 LTILSDAPGTCGDGGDFGS
-563 CCEGRTLS
+563 QHGLS
-571 EEDKKNYRIPDDKM
+571 EDDKKNYRIPDDKM

-631 REDEELMT
+631 REDEELIA

-645 QMRKQYPV
+645 QIRKQYPV

-659 KFKAQGEHIFICE
+659 RFEAQGEHIFICE
-672 RYWDKDE
+672 RFWEDE
-679 SSKRL
+679 SM
-684 DEIVADEAII
+684 IM
-694 AVANRHIFGS
+694 VANRHIFGS
-704 ATAEVEFP
+704 VTAEVEFP
-712 EGTEYVLELLSA
+712 EGTEYVLELLGG
-724 EEIKPEQMNAA
+724 EEIEPETKGEIEDVIDDTVKSA
-735 GDENCDGKN
+735 DGKLQSRHGIN
-744 CRISVELPPVSTRL
+744 VELSPVSTKL
-758 YYCRKNKPQ
+758 YYCSKQKPQ
-767 KLRME
+767 RLQME

-779 HVSSLPA
+779 HVSSLPS
-786 GSLDGAEKFI
+786 GSLDGAEGFI
-796 DDLAAMGQKLWQI
+796 DNLASMGQKLWQI
-809 LPISP
+809 LPLSP

-835 AGRRAA
+835 SGKSAA
-841 AEYIDKDEYDAFCE
+841 VEYIDKNEYLRFCE
-855 RERYWLEDFALYTLI
+855 KESYWLEDFALYTLI
-870 KRSLGG
+870 KRSFGG

-887 DRKNLDKWRTDRKD
+887 DRKNLYRWKTTRRD

-916 WKEVKAYANS
+916 WKAVKDYANS
-926 KGLSV
+926 KGISV

-960 PLVGAG
+960 PSVGAG

-983 YDWDALKAN
+983 YDWASLKAN
-992 DYEWWVKRV
+992 DYEWWLKRVKR
-1001 ERAMSQFDY
+1001 AMEQYDY

-1034 WWLPGVGKAFFEFL
+1034 WWLPGVGKEFFDFL
-1048 EAKLG
+1048 EARLG
-1053 PVPFL
+1053 RVPFL

-1070 SLLKLTGSPGMLVY
+1070 DLLKLTGCPGMLVY

-1089 EIKAME
+1089 EIKAL
-1095 AEAREHDGESSD
+1095 DD
-1107 VKLAAKILYSG
+1107 DKAATKILYSG
-1118 THDNQTLVGWIRETV
+1118 THDNQTLVGWIKESISKNSDRIDGDIGVTDTDDAAIIDK
-1133 NEADDETSEVQHDE
+1133 ADA
-1147 VQHDEVQHRVD
+1147 
-1158 EIIEELYQTSSPWVI
+1158 IITELYNSKSPWVI
-1173 LPLQDILSLG
+1173 LPLQDILGL
-1183 DESRMNIPGLAEGNW
+1183 DDDSRMNIPGLAEGNW
-1198 QWRAPEGWATGELCE
+1198 QWRAPKGWASAELCE
-1213 KMRSLVHNSNR
+1213 KMNEFVNNAER

>member
-1 MFNFYHDSQNIEY
+1 MIRCFHDSQNIKY

-25 EVSLCIKAKA
+25 EVSLCIKA
-35 LGASEEQ
+35 
-42 LLGSEAKRSFEEL
+42 EAFDEGTKVSFEDL
-55 TCTLHLWHNET
+55 SCTLHLWHNAK
-66 GGRQIPMEKT
+66 GGRQIPMVKT
-76 IEGDACLFRVSVTP
+76 MEGDACLFRVSVTP
-90 GEVSGLCWYHFIFES
+90 GEEAGLCWYHFIIQYGENIW
-105 GTGLVTEDGRTVERL
+105 
-120 YYGNNEERLGGIGAA
+120 YYGNNEYRLGGEGMA
-135 YEWEPPGYQITV
+135 YGCEPPGYQITV
-147 YDGAAVP
+147 YDEAAVP
-154 KWYKDSIVYQIF
+154 KWYKDAIVYQIF
-166 PDRFARDDAWMQ
+166 PDRFARDDAWME
-178 KQQAVEEMRAGVK
+178 KQQAVETLRGPEWKGA
-191 KLSGCDGESSDA
+191 D
-203 EDNCQDAY
+203 
-211 DTVGWQGTERVIEE
+211 RVIEE
-225 EWYGLPYYVK
+225 DWYGVPYYIK
-235 NEKGEVTHWPF
+235 NEKGEVTNWPF
-246 FGGTLQGIREKLF
+246 FGGTLEGIRKKLF

-268 IYLNPVFLASS
+268 IYLNPVFSASS

-334 GNWRRLA
+334 GNY
-341 ESAGGEYQ
+341 GG
-349 PPSKMIGACA
+349 GACA
-359 GPESPYYKWYRFEEF
+359 GPESPYYNWYRFEHF

-391 ENEPSYREFIYG
+391 ENEPSYRKFIYG
-403 GYAKNVVSDCD
+403 GDDCNS
-414 AVGDCEPHD
+414 GDE

-452 IRKTVKAVDTDALLM
+452 IRKTIKDTDPDAVLM

-487 MGDELDC
+487 MGDELDS

-500 RDLLMD
+500 RDLMLD
-506 YMLGRSDAFTAV
+506 YMLGKTDATDAV

-548 LTVLSDAPGIRNEES
+548 LTVLSDAPGTRNDIDDGYGS
-563 CCEGRTLS
+563 HQTLS
-571 EEDKKNYRIPDDKM
+571 ETEKKNYRIPDDKI
-585 WLAKNRMKVLSLIQY
+585 WLAKNRMKALSLIQY

-631 REDEELMT
+631 KEDEELMA

-645 QMRKQYPV
+645 QIRKQYPV
-653 LTEGAY
+653 LTDGAY

-672 RYWDKDE
+672 RYWEDE
-679 SSKRL
+679 SM
-684 DEIVADEAII
+684 IM
-694 AVANRHIFGS
+694 VANRHIFGFV
-704 ATAEVEFP
+704 TAEVEFP
-712 EGTEYVLELLSA
+712 EGTEYVLELLGG
-724 EEIKPEQMNAA
+724 EEIEPETKGEIEDVIDDTVKSA
-735 GDENCDGKN
+735 DGKLQSRHGIN
-744 CRISVELPPVSTRL
+744 VELPPVSTKL
-758 YYCRKNKPQ
+758 YYCSKKKPQ
-767 KLRME
+767 RLQME

-779 HVSSLPA
+779 HVSSLPS
-786 GSLDGAEKFI
+786 GSLDGAEGFI
-796 DDLAAMGQKLWQI
+796 DDLASMGQKLWQI
-809 LPISP
+809 LPLSP

-824 SPAVFAGNTKL
+824 SPAVFAGNSKL
-835 AGRRAA
+835 AGRTAA
-841 AEYIDKDEYDAFCE
+841 AEYIDKDEYEHFCE
-855 RERYWLEDFALYTLI
+855 RESYWLEDYALYTLI

-876 KPWQQWPEAER
+876 KPWQQWPEDER
-887 DRKNLDKWRTDRKD
+887 ERRNLDKWKLGKRD
-901 ELEVIK
+901 ELDVIK

-926 KGLSV
+926 KGISV

-983 YDWDALKAN
+983 YDWASLKAS
-992 DYEWWVKRV
+992 DYEWWLKRV
-1001 ERAMSQFDY
+1001 ERAMEQYDY

-1034 WWLPGVGKAFFEFL
+1034 WWLPGVGKEFFDFL
-1048 EAKLG
+1048 EARLG
-1053 PVPFL
+1053 RVPFL

-1070 SLLKLTGSPGMLVY
+1070 DLLKLTGCPGMLVY

-1089 EIKAME
+1089 EIKALDDDKP
-1095 AEAREHDGESSD
+1095 AT
-1107 VKLAAKILYSG
+1107 KILYSG
-1118 THDNQTLVGWIRETV
+1118 THDNQTLVGWIKESISKNSDRIDGDIGVTDT
-1133 NEADDETSEVQHDE
+1133 DDAAI
-1147 VQHDEVQHRVD
+1147 VD
-1158 EIIEELYQTSSPWVI
+1158 KVDAIITELYNSKSPWVI
-1173 LPLQDILSLG
+1173 LPLQDILGL
-1183 DESRMNIPGLAEGNW
+1183 DDDSRMNIPGLAEGNW
-1198 QWRAPEGWATGELCE
+1198 QWRAPKGWASAELCE
-1213 KMRSLVHNSNR
+1213 KMRELVEKTKR